1 MKYIN
6 KKLTI
11 EKINLQKIANKFG
24 TPFYSYSYSKL
35 KENINFLKIWANE
48 EIYLSRISFFI
59 LYVIFSG
66 LSFPLLPSIL
76 TIAAGALFGIVEGVI
91 IVSFASTIGAC
102 ICFLLSRYL
111 LKDFINIKFEK
122 TKLLIDNKF
131 SKNGIYYLLSL
142 RLIPTISFVLIN
154 LIMGV
159 LPISLY
165 RFYYISQI
173 GMLPATVIYVNAGS
187 EISKVN
193 TINDVMSFSL
203 ILSLLLLATLP
214 FLTKLTI
221 NYFIKLKN
229 L

>member
-1 MKYIN
+1 MKRPTLLILILISTFLISYIY
-6 KKLTI
+6 LQEI
-11 EKINLQKIANKFG
+11 FNLD
-24 TPFYSYSYSKL
+24 KL

-48 EIYLSRISFFI
+48 EIYVSRISFFI
-59 LYVIFSG
+59 LYIIFSG

-187 EISKVN
+187 EISKVSN
-193 TINDVMSFSL
+193 INDVMSFSL
-203 ILSLLLLATLP
+203 IASLLLLATLP
-214 FLTKLTI
+214 LLMKFTI
-221 NYFIKLKN
+221 DYFIKLKN

>member
-1 MKYIN
+1 MKRPTLLILILISTFLLSYIYFQE
-6 KKLTI
+6 I
-11 EKINLQKIANKFG
+11 FNLD
-24 TPFYSYSYSKL
+24 KL

-48 EIYLSRISFFI
+48 EIYVSRISFFI
-59 LYVIFSG
+59 LYIIFSG

-76 TIAAGALFGIVEGVI
+76 TIAAGAMFGIVEGVI

-187 EISKVN
+187 EISKVSN
-193 TINDVMSFSL
+193 INDVMSFSL
-203 ILSLLLLATLP
+203 IVSLLLLATLP
-214 FLTKLTI
+214 LLMKFTI

>member
-1 MKYIN
+1 MKRPILLIFILLSTFLLSYTYLQEIF
-6 KKLTI
+6 
-11 EKINLQKIANKFG
+11 NLD
-24 TPFYSYSYSKL
+24 KL
-35 KENINFLKIWANE
+35 KDNINFLKIWANE

-122 TKLLIDNKF
+122 TKILIDNKF
-131 SKNGIYYLLSL
+131 SKNGSYYLLSL

-214 FLTKLTI
+214 LLMKFTI

>member
-1 MKYIN
+1 MKRPTLLIFILLSTFLLSYIY
-6 KKLTI
+6 LQEI
-11 EKINLQKIANKFG
+11 FNLD
-24 TPFYSYSYSKL
+24 KL
-35 KENINFLKIWANE
+35 KDNINFLKIWANE

-159 LPISLY
+159 LPISLF
-165 RFYYISQI
+165 RFYYISQL
-173 GMLPATVIYVNAGS
+173 GMLPATAIYVNAGL
-187 EISKVN
+187 EISKVDN
-193 TINDVMSFSL
+193 INDIMSFTL
-203 ILSLLLLATLP
+203 ILSLILVATLP
-214 FLTKLTI
+214 LL
-221 NYFIKLKN
+221 IKLILNYVTNLKN
-229 L
+229 V

>member
-1 MKYIN
+1 MNRPTLLIFILISTFLLSYIY
-6 KKLTI
+6 LQDI
-11 EKINLQKIANKFG
+11 FNLD
-24 TPFYSYSYSKL
+24 KL

-122 TKLLIDNKF
+122 TKILIDNKF

-214 FLTKLTI
+214 LLMKFTI

>member
-1 MKYIN
+1 MKRPTLLILILISTFLLSYIY
-6 KKLTI
+6 LQEI
-11 EKINLQKIANKFG
+11 FNLD
-24 TPFYSYSYSKL
+24 KL

-48 EIYLSRISFFI
+48 EIYVSRISFFI

-131 SKNGIYYLLSL
+131 SKNGTYYLLSL

-193 TINDVMSFSL
+193 NINDVMSFSL
-203 ILSLLLLATLP
+203 IVSLLLLATLP
-214 FLTKLTI
+214 LLMKFTI